1 MDEETRELRI
11 SSMMRG
17 VFLAVLTAGYAMT
30 MPYPQASF
38 KASFAIGALL
48 QLGILLLRKFAPA
61 DAFPKTQYLLELL
74 ADGATVL
81 LFALGV
87 FGTITTL
94 PQDL

>member
-1 MDEETRELRI
+1 MDKETRDLRI

-17 VFLAVLTAGYAMT
+17 VFFGLLTAGYAIL

-38 KASFAIGALL
+38 KVSFAIGAAL
-48 QLGILLLRKFAPA
+48 QLAILLMRKFAPA
-61 DAFPKTQYLLELL
+61 EAFPKVQYLLELV

-87 FGTITTL
+87 FGTIANM

>member
-1 MDEETRELRI
+1 MDKETRDLRI

-17 VFLAVLTAGYAMT
+17 VFFGLLTAGYAIL

-38 KASFAIGALL
+38 KVSFAIGAAL
-48 QLGILLLRKFAPA
+48 QLAILLLRRFAPA
-61 DAFPKTQYLLELL
+61 DSFPKVQYLLELV

-87 FGTITTL
+87 FGTIANM

>member
-1 MDEETRELRI
+1 MDKVTRELRI

-17 VFLAVLTAGYAMT
+17 VIFGLLTAGYAVL
-30 MPYPQASF
+30 MPYPQASL
-38 KASFAIGALL
+38 KVSLAIGAAL
-48 QLGILLLRKFAPA
+48 QLAILCMRKFAPA
-61 DAFPKTQYLLELL
+61 DAFPKVQYTLELL

-87 FGTITTL
+87 LGTVTTM

>member
-1 MDEETRELRI
+1 MDKETRDLRI

-17 VFLAVLTAGYAMT
+17 VFFGLLTAGYAIL

-38 KASFAIGALL
+38 KVSFAIGAAL
-48 QLGILLLRKFAPA
+48 QLAILLMRKFAPP
-61 DAFPKTQYLLELL
+61 DAMPKVQYLLELL

-87 FGTITTL
+87 LGTIANM

>member
-1 MDEETRELRI
+1 MDKETRDLRI

-17 VFLAVLTAGYAMT
+17 VFFGLLTAGYAIL

-38 KASFAIGALL
+38 KVSFAIGAAL
-48 QLGILLLRKFAPA
+48 QLAILLLRRFAPA
-61 DAFPKTQYLLELL
+61 DSFPKVQYLLELV

-87 FGTITTL
+87 LGTIAKM
-94 PQDL
+94 PQAL